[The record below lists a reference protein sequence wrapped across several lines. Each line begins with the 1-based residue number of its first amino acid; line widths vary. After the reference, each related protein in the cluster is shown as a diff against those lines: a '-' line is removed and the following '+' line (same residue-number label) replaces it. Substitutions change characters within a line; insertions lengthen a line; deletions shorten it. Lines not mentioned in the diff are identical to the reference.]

1 MGRTVAFFVLFFLSF
16 NSLHFLLLDNEVSS
30 SPRHHRRGLFSFT
43 DNDYKT
49 VSPRE
54 VQRLVV
60 KESSDAAVTLP
71 TTKTRLVMMTSVF
84 GTSPLPPYF
93 PMFLRSIQGSGADG
107 IVIGGDAMELK
118 DILPPNVRHIPLTWE
133 GLHDLISNKLF
144 NGTPLPEFQAA
155 GSYKVIDVKPLYGF
169 LFREYIQEY
178 EFWAHVDNDMIF
190 GDVAGILNPLMD
202 QYDVLTPLIHG
213 KTWGPF
219 TAYRNVPE
227 TTELFRLIDGNLYD
241 TLNNAK
247 WFGIDE
253 WGGRGYYSLSMS
265 SVIKKN
271 QSTLRVSPNFNAE
284 SGWDGPLRKF
294 PRNLDCVWKQKEDGR
309 ATLHILPSNNPVF
322 CCHYQYSKRDIAD
335 ILSNTD
341 QEAILRADSVMWSA
355 NSGLTVFNDPM

>member
-1 MGRTVAFFVLFFLSF
+1 
-16 NSLHFLLLDNEVSS
+16 
-30 SPRHHRRGLFSFT
+30 LFSFT

-54 VQRLVV
+54 VQPLVV
-60 KESSDAAVTLP
+60 TESSDAAVTLP

-144 NGTPLPEFQAA
+144 NGTPLPGFQAA
-155 GSYKVIDVKPLYGF
+155 SPYKVIDVKPLYGF

-202 QYDVLTPLIHG
+202 QYDVITPLIDG

-227 TTELFRLIDGNLYD
+227 STELCRLIDGNLYD
-241 TLNNAK
+241 ALNNSNHL
-247 WFGIDE
+247 GIDE
-253 WGGRGYYSLSMS
+253 WGVFGRVYHLSMS
-265 SVIKKN
+265 SVIARHK
-271 QSTLRVSPNFNAE
+271 STLRISPTLE
-284 SGWDGPLRKF
+284 HGWDGPVKKI
-294 PRNLDCVWKQKEDGR
+294 PRHLDCVWKQKKDGR

-322 CCHYQYSKRDIAD
+322 CCHYQYSKHEIAE

-341 QEAILRADSVMWSA
+341 WEAILRAIRSCGVLIVGSMYLMTQCRNA
-355 NSGLTVFNDPM
+355 C

>member
-1 MGRTVAFFVLFFLSF
+1 MSRELGLPL

-30 SPRHHRRGLFSFT
+30 SPRHHRQGLFLFT

-54 VQRLVV
+54 VQPLVIT
-60 KESSDAAVTLP
+60 ESSDAEVTLP

-118 DILPPNVRHIPLTWE
+118 DILPPNVKHIPMTWE

-144 NGTPLPEFQAA
+144 NGTPLPGFQAA
-155 GSYKVIDVKPLYGF
+155 VPYKVLDLKPLYGF

-178 EFWAHVDNDMIF
+178 EFWAHVDNDMVL

-202 QYDVLTPLIHG
+202 HYDVLTPLIDG
-213 KTWGPF
+213 VKRTWGPF
-219 TAYRNVPE
+219 TAYRNTPE

-241 TLNNAK
+241 ALNDSNHL
-247 WFGIDE
+247 GLDE
-253 WGGRGYYSLSMS
+253 WGVFGRVYHLSMS
-265 SVIKKN
+265 SVIARHASKLRI
-271 QSTLRVSPNFNAE
+271 SPPTLE
-284 SGWDGPLRKF
+284 LGWDGPVQKF
-294 PRNLDCVWKQKEDGR
+294 PRYLDCVWKQMGDGR
-309 ATLHILPSNNPVF
+309 AALHILPSNNPVF

>member
-54 VQRLVV
+54 VQPLVIT
-60 KESSDAAVTLP
+60 ESSDAEVTLP

-118 DILPPNVRHIPLTWE
+118 DILPPNVKHIPMTWE

-144 NGTPLPEFQAA
+144 NGTPLPNFLAA
-155 GSYKVIDVKPLYGF
+155 MPYKVIDVKPMYGF
-169 LFREYIQEY
+169 LFRDYIQEY

-202 QYDVLTPLIHG
+202 HYDVITPYG
-213 KTWGPF
+213 VKRTWGPF
-219 TAYRNVPE
+219 TAYRNTPE
-227 TTELFRLIDGNLYD
+227 TTELFRLIDGSLYD
-241 TLNNAK
+241 ALNNTQI
-247 WFGIDE
+247 FGIDE
-253 WGGRGYYSLSMS
+253 WGGFLGNYSLSMS
-265 SVIKKN
+265 SVIMRHE
-271 QSTLRVSPNFNAE
+271 STLRVSPSF
-284 SGWDGPLRKF
+284 SFSWDGPNWSN
-294 PRNLDCVWKQKEDGR
+294 PILDCVWKQMGDGR
-309 ATLHILPSNNPVF
+309 ATLHILPSNNTVF
-322 CCHYQYSKRDIAD
+322 CCHYQYSKRIVAE

-341 QEAILRADSVMWSA
+341 QEAILGADSVMWSA
-355 NSGLTVFNDPM
+355 NSGLTVFNDQM